1 MKLEIGKRYV
11 TRYGG
16 VTEPLRISVT
26 EDYPYTAKISDSTL
40 LTGFTWTEDGR
51 QGLDLDVDEPYDLVA
66 EFHEPVVV
74 EHPPQ
79 PEPRKLVW
87 VPGRTY
93 KMRNGGL
100 VFVTEVGELG
110 SYPIVGFRIYPGEDA
125 EKFSNTWAITGKRHL
140 GNVSSTFDIV
150 DYAYEVGDD
159 E

>member
-40 LTGFTWTEDGR
+40 LAGFTWTEDGR
-51 QGLDLDVDEPYDLVA
+51 QGLDLDVDEPYDIVA
-66 EFHEPVVV
+66 EYCEPAPEVT
-74 EHPPQ
+74 

-93 KMRNGGL
+93 KTRNGGL
-100 VFVTEVGELG
+100 VFIILVDEGQ
-110 SYPIVGFRIYPGEDA
+110 SYPVTGFRIYPGEDA
-125 EKFSNTWAITGKRHL
+125 EQFPNTWTIDGKRHM
-140 GNVSSTFDIV
+140 GNVESSFDIV